1 MEEIKIR
8 GARIHNLKNIN
19 LTIPKGRLVVITGIS
34 GSGKSSLAFDI
45 LFEEGKNRYL
55 SSIGILAG
63 LDNEDRFDTMEGIGP
78 TVAVRQN
85 TIRQSNPRSTVGT
98 KTGILNQLALIYA
111 SDGKALDEQR
121 KSLSPGFFL
130 YTTADGMCVRCQGRG
145 SYYDINL
152 EQLIPDKR
160 TSLLQVYESLQVTA
174 GFLRILKKK
183 YGRHFETPFWE
194 LPEDIWGEV
203 VYGTY
208 DNGKQN
214 YCLER
219 ILRNAYEKGEDV
231 EAVYEKRT
239 CTACQG
245 ERIGEE
251 AREVFLDGKQ
261 IGELGQM
268 TLSGLLHFLSLIP
281 EEELSQFGRN
291 VVKNMM
297 EKLTHLIQFRL
308 GHLTLYR
315 EMASLSGGEV
325 QRIFL
330 HLHLESRL
338 DSLIYVFD
346 EPMAGL
352 HPSEKQSMIKAVM
365 ELRDLGNTVIVVEH
379 DKEMIRQADHIIEI
393 GPKAGAEGGTV
404 VFQGNYEEYE
414 KADTLLSLYLSGKCL
429 MPERTVRKHI
439 FNEDC
444 LTLEHANTHYL
455 KDLTVAFPLH
465 AMVGIAGLSGS
476 GKSSLITETLLKRL
490 ASACKSKKTIACK
503 SRKTIASQYGKGFT
517 SQLDQVNTS
526 QFEQVIE
533 SQSGEAIES
542 RFNKTI
548 ESQTDK
554 MVESQSDNAIESQSD
569 NAIDW
574 NYGHANGIAGVEWI
588 SGFVKISQEP
598 IGRTANST
606 PASYIG
612 IWDKIRELF
621 AKEPE
626 AKLRNMN
633 AGHFSFHSKG
643 ACQDCGGSG
652 YERIF
657 LTSDFFVDKLCR
669 SCHGKRFNDESLSID
684 YNGMTIAGVLEM
696 SIEEAVLYFADK
708 NSIVKPLRILEQMGM
723 GYLRLGQ
730 PTSSLSGGEAQRV
743 KLAKELGRQLKG
755 NMLYVLDEP
764 TTGLSLYDTALLLKL
779 LDQLVATGN
788 SVIVIEHNTEVLKS
802 CDYIIELGPEG
813 GDEGGEI
820 IATGTPEQLITNP
833 NSKTGRYLV

>member
-1 MEEIKIR
+1 MEEIKIQ

-19 LTIPKGRLVVITGIS
+19 LTIPKHQLVVITGIS

-45 LFEEGKNRYL
+45 LFEEGKNQYL
-55 SSIGILAG
+55 RSIGILAG
-63 LDNEDRFDTMEGIGP
+63 LDNEDRFDTVEGIGP

-111 SDGKALDEQR
+111 SDGKALNEQ
-121 KSLSPGFFL
+121 SEHLSPGFFL
-130 YTTADGMCVRCQGRG
+130 YTTADGMCLSCQGRG

-152 EQLIPDKR
+152 EQLIPDKT
-160 TSLLQVYESLQVTA
+160 TSLLKVYESLQVTA
-174 GFLRILKKK
+174 GFFRILKKK
-183 YGRHFETPFWE
+183 YGMYFESPFWE
-194 LPEDIWGEV
+194 LPEDIQGEV
-203 VYGTY
+203 IYGTY
-208 DNGKQN
+208 DNGKQS

-219 ILRNAYEKGEDV
+219 ILRNSHEKGEDV
-231 EAVYEKRT
+231 EEVYAKTT
-239 CTACQG
+239 CPVCQG
-245 ERIGEE
+245 ERIGKE
-251 AREVFLDGKQ
+251 AKEVFLGGKQ

-268 TLSGLLHFLSLIP
+268 TLSGLLHFLSEIP

-291 VVKNMM
+291 VVKNVKD
-297 EKLTHLIQFRL
+297 KLKHLIQFRL

-352 HPSEKQSMIKAVM
+352 HPSEKQSMIKAVK
-365 ELRDLGNTVIVVEH
+365 ELRDIGNTVIVVEH
-379 DKEMIRQADHIIEI
+379 DKEMMIHADHIIEI
-393 GPKAGAEGGTV
+393 GPKAGVEGGTV
-404 VFQGNYEEYE
+404 VYQGDYERY
-414 KADTLLSLYLSGKCL
+414 KKVGTLLSQYLSDKCII
-429 MPERTVRKHI
+429 PERKVRTDTFGK
-439 FNEDC
+439 EDC
-444 LTLEHANTHYL
+444 LILEHANIHYL
-455 KDLTVAFPLH
+455 KDLTVSFPLH

-476 GKSSLITETLLKRL
+476 GKSSLTTETLLKRL
-490 ASACKSKKTIACK
+490 ASAKKYGY
-503 SRKTIASQYGKGFT
+503 AS
-517 SQLDQVNTS
+517 
-526 QFEQVIE
+526 
-533 SQSGEAIES
+533 
-542 RFNKTI
+542 
-548 ESQTDK
+548 
-554 MVESQSDNAIESQSD
+554 
-569 NAIDW
+569 
-574 NYGHANGIAGVEWI
+574 GIAGVEQI
-588 SGFVKISQEP
+588 SGFAKISQEP
-598 IGRTANST
+598 IGRSASST

-621 AKEPE
+621 AKQPE
-626 AKLRNMN
+626 AKIRNMS

-643 ACQDCGGSG
+643 ACPDCGGCG

-657 LTSDFFVDKLCR
+657 LTADFSVDKICQT
-669 SCHGKRFNDESLSID
+669 CHGKRFHEESLLVD
-684 YNGMTIAGVLEM
+684 YKGKTVADVLEM
-696 SIEEAVLYFADK
+696 SIAQAVFFFADQ

-723 GYLRLGQ
+723 GYLMLGQ

-779 LDQLVATGN
+779 LDQLVASGN
-788 SVIVIEHNTEVLKS
+788 SVIVIEHNVEVLKS

-813 GDEGGEI
+813 GDKGGEI
-820 IATGTPEQLITNP
+820 IAKGTPESLRDNP
-833 NSKTGRYLV
+833 NSRTGKYLV

>member
-1 MEEIKIR
+1 MEEIKIL

-19 LTIPKGRLVVITGIS
+19 LTIPKRGLVAITGIS

-45 LFEEGKNRYL
+45 LFEEGKNQYL
-55 SSIGILAG
+55 RSIGILAG

-85 TIRQSNPRSTVGT
+85 TIRLSNPRSTVGT

-111 SDGKALDEQR
+111 SDGKALDEN
-121 KSLSPGFFL
+121 SEHLSPGFFL
-130 YTTADGMCVRCQGRG
+130 YTTADGMCLSCQGRG
-145 SYYDINL
+145 LYYDINL
-152 EQLIPDKR
+152 KQLIPDKT
-160 TSLLQVYESLQVTA
+160 TSLLEVYKSLQVTD
-174 GFLRILKKK
+174 GFLLILKKK
-183 YGRHFETPFWE
+183 YGMYFETPFWE
-194 LPEDIWGEV
+194 LPEDIKGQV

-208 DNGKQN
+208 DNGKQS

-231 EAVYEKRT
+231 EEVYEEKI

-251 AREVFLDGKQ
+251 AKKVFLGGKL

-268 TLSGLLHFLSLIP
+268 TLSGLLHFLSEIP

-291 VVKNMM
+291 VVKNVK
-297 EKLTHLIQFRL
+297 EKLKHLIRFRL

-330 HLHLESRL
+330 HLHLESGL

-352 HPSEKQSMIKAVM
+352 HPSEKQSLIKAVK

-379 DKEMIRQADHIIEI
+379 DKEMIRHADHIIEI
-393 GPKAGAEGGTV
+393 GPKAGVEGGTV
-404 VFQGNYEEYE
+404 VYQGDYEEYE
-414 KADTLLSLYLSGKCL
+414 KADTLLSQFFYGKRL
-429 MPERTVRKHI
+429 MPERTVRNHI
-439 FNEDC
+439 FDKEDC
-444 LTLEHANTHYL
+444 LILKHANTHYL

-465 AMVGIAGLSGS
+465 VMVGIAGLSGS
-476 GKSSLITETLLKRL
+476 GKSSLIETLLKRL
-490 ASACKSKKTIACK
+490 ASACKF
-503 SRKTIASQYGKGFT
+503 GKA
-517 SQLDQVNTS
+517 V
-526 QFEQVIE
+526 
-533 SQSGEAIES
+533 
-542 RFNKTI
+542 
-548 ESQTDK
+548 
-554 MVESQSDNAIESQSD
+554 
-569 NAIDW
+569 
-574 NYGHANGIAGVEWI
+574 GHATGIAGVERI
-588 SGFVKISQEP
+588 NGFVKISQEP
-598 IGRTANST
+598 IGRNANST

-612 IWDKIRELF
+612 IWDKIRELY
-621 AKEPE
+621 AKQPE
-626 AKLRNMN
+626 AKIRNKS

-643 ACQDCGGSG
+643 ACRDCGGSG
-652 YERIF
+652 FERIF
-657 LTSDFFVDKLCR
+657 LTSDFSVDYK
-669 SCHGKRFNDESLSID
+669 GK
-684 YNGMTIAGVLEM
+684 TIADVLEM
-696 SIEEAVLYFADK
+696 SITEAVSFFADQ
-708 NSIVKPLRILEQMGM
+708 NNIVKPLCILEQIGM

-743 KLAKELGRQLKG
+743 KLAKVLGRQLKG

-779 LDQLVATGN
+779 LDRLVAGGN
-788 SVIVIEHNTEVLKS
+788 SVIVIEHNIEVLKS

-813 GDEGGEI
+813 GDKGGEI
-820 IATGTPEQLITNP
+820 IAQGTPGSLRDNP
-833 NSKTGRYLV
+833 NSITGSYLV

>member
-1 MEEIKIR
+1 MEEIKIQ

-19 LTIPKGRLVVITGIS
+19 LTIPKRQLVVITGIS

-45 LFEEGKNRYL
+45 LFEEGKNQYL
-55 SSIGILAG
+55 RSIGILAG

-98 KTGILNQLALIYA
+98 KTGILNQLALVYA
-111 SDGKALDEQR
+111 SDGKALDEH
-121 KSLSPGFFL
+121 SEHLSPGFFL
-130 YTTADGMCVRCQGRG
+130 YTMADGMCISCQGRG
-145 SYYDINL
+145 SYYDINP
-152 EQLIPDKR
+152 EQLIPDK
-160 TSLLQVYESLQVTA
+160 TTTLLEVYENLQVTA

-183 YGRHFETPFWE
+183 YGMYFETPFWE
-194 LPEDIWGEV
+194 LPEDVRGEV

-208 DNGKQN
+208 DNGKQS

-231 EAVYEKRT
+231 EEVYVKT
-239 CTACQG
+239 ICPDCHG
-245 ERIGEE
+245 ERIGQE
-251 AREVFLDGKQ
+251 AREIVLHGKQ

-268 TLSGLLHFLSLIP
+268 TLSGLLNFLGEILKD
-281 EEELSQFGRN
+281 ELSQFGKN
-291 VVKNMM
+291 VVKNVM
-297 EKLTHLIQFRL
+297 EKLKKLIQFRL

-330 HLHLESRL
+330 HLHLESGL

-352 HPSEKQSMIKAVM
+352 HPSEKESMIKAVK

-379 DKEMIRQADHIIEI
+379 DKEMIRHADHIIEI
-393 GPKAGAEGGTV
+393 GPKAGVEGGTV
-404 VFQGNYEEYE
+404 VYQGDYEEYGNV
-414 KADTLLSLYLSGKCL
+414 DTLLSQYLSCKRL
-429 MPERTVRKHI
+429 MPERTVRKHT
-439 FNEDC
+439 FVKKDC
-444 LTLEHANTHYL
+444 LTLEHAHTHYL
-455 KDLTVAFPLH
+455 KDLTVVFPLH

-476 GKSSLITETLLKRL
+476 GKSSLIEETLLKRL
-490 ASACKSKKTIACK
+490 ASA
-503 SRKTIASQYGKGFT
+503 GK
-517 SQLDQVNTS
+517 
-526 QFEQVIE
+526 
-533 SQSGEAIES
+533 
-542 RFNKTI
+542 
-548 ESQTDK
+548 
-554 MVESQSDNAIESQSD
+554 
-569 NAIDW
+569 
-574 NYGHANGIAGVEWI
+574 YGHAVGIAGVERI
-588 SGFVKISQEP
+588 SGFVKISQDP
-598 IGRTANST
+598 IGRSASST

-621 AKEPE
+621 ADQPE
-626 AKLRNMN
+626 AKRRNMS

-643 ACQDCGGSG
+643 ACPDCGGSG

-657 LTSDFFVDKLCR
+657 LTADFSVDKQCQT
-669 SCHGKRFNDESLSID
+669 CHGKRFQEESLFVE
-684 YNGMTIAGVLEM
+684 YKRKTITDVLEM
-696 SIEEAVLYFADK
+696 SIAEASFFFEDQG
-708 NSIVKPLRILEQMGM
+708 SIVKPLRILEQMGM
-723 GYLRLGQ
+723 GYLTLGQ

-779 LDQLVATGN
+779 LDQLVASGN
-788 SVIVIEHNTEVLKS
+788 SVIVIEHNVEVLKS

-813 GDEGGEI
+813 GDKGGEI
-820 IATGTPEQLITNP
+820 IAKGTPERLRVNP
-833 NSKTGRYLV
+833 NSKTGRYLA